1 MSKVF
6 DLKNPQSL
14 MRLWVYFC
22 IVLMSFLQIFLTDCI
37 YSHSHL
43 FSQPWRLWT
52 GHWVHLGVWHWVLNV
67 VALALLPEIFLR
79 ASWKFFL
86 VLWFFLPPLLS
97 LTLWFFL
104 PQLSLYAGLSG
115 VLHGIYL
122 AMALMAVC
130 SFGGVEQRV
139 GWGVLVGLCAKVGW
153 EAYRGMSQT
162 AELIGAPVI
171 LEAHQFGAVLG
182 FLVWLAVILV
192 SYFKHKLGSD

>member
-1 MSKVF
+1 MTSK
-6 DLKNPQSL
+6 LYKQINPQAS

-22 IVLMSFLQIFLTDCI
+22 IVLMTLLQVFFTETV
-37 YSHSHL
+37 YSHQVL

-52 GHWVHLGVWHWVLNV
+52 GHWVHLSVWHWVLNV
-67 VALALLPEIFLR
+67 AALALLPEIFLR

-86 VLWFFLPPLLS
+86 VLWIALPPLLS
-97 LTLWFFL
+97 LALWFSL

-122 AMALMAVC
+122 AMALRAIC
-130 SFGGVEQRV
+130 GGERAERRI
-139 GWGVLVGLCAKVGW
+139 GWVVLLGLLAKVSY

-171 LEAHQFGAVLG
+171 LQAHQFGAALG
-182 FLVWLAVILV
+182 LVICLLAWFV
-192 SYFKHKLGSD
+192 SYVHLKIT